1 MHVFEHSCG
10 GKGGG
15 EGGGGDGG
23 GEGGGGDGGGDG
35 GGGEL
40 LWSCATQTL
49 LSSSSSVAIEPRME
63 LARRPAGS
71 ERASDQVCL
80 HAALFPCLLFF
91 GQLASAQCAPTM
103 K

>member
-23 GEGGGGDGGGDG
+23 GEGGG
-35 GGGEL
+35 
-40 LWSCATQTL
+40 SCATQTL

-71 ERASDQVCL
+71 ERASDKC
-80 HAALFPCLLFF
+80 ASTLLFF
-91 GQLASAQCAPTM
+91 RACCFLACWPLRNVHLQ
-103 K
+103 

>member
-23 GEGGGGDGGGDG
+23 GEGAG
-35 GGGEL
+35 
-40 LWSCATQTL
+40 SCATQTL

>member
-23 GEGGGGDGGGDG
+23 GEGGG
-35 GGGEL
+35 
-40 LWSCATQTL
+40 SCATQTL

-71 ERASDQVCL
+71 ERASDKC
-80 HAALFPCLLFF
+80 ASTLLFF
-91 GQLASAQCAPTM
+91 RACCFLASWPLRNVHVQ
-103 K
+103 

>member
-40 LWSCATQTL
+40 LRSCATQTL

-71 ERASDQVCL
+71 ERASDKC
-80 HAALFPCLLFF
+80 ASTLLFF
-91 GQLASAQCAPTM
+91 RACCFLACWPLRNVHVQ
-103 K
+103 